1 MTNQERFME
10 WLADR
15 VPSSSLSDYF
25 FVVSDVE
32 NYAHKKYVFSGA
44 LYDVVDPTVSGK
56 LVATITADKF
66 FKFMH
71 KRQMKTITSLVE
83 MFHKY
88 TKENALTVTQIQSE
102 NAEGNET
109 LSVVADTEA
118 MAESIESVSPE
129 VQISETATIEGP
141 SSITADIA
149 NDETDAPAVFSDN
162 GVQEN
167 AEEAEDVTVDEERT
181 SAPPEKPVNKTY
193 FRDDM
198 EQFYVWLGQN
208 SSLSV
213 QERKSLI
220 SALRIAQ
227 LFLQENIAPELALFS
242 DDPSIVKVSIN
253 ALLSD
258 PDFKAKNDERQGR
271 YFVALE
277 TLREFNARRRS
288 TLAETANATC
298 GQELESENAPTV
310 DSNIDGRVNSNTV
323 QQILSDHKIPF
334 WKASKGYLFVERK
347 DMPDVVMRAVRRS
360 EDVISVTSVRRYGNK
375 DCWRIRIREKE
386 AASEVP
392 DEQATKMP
400 ASNESSIGEATDR
413 IEAVIGSS
421 SPNSEPEATGES
433 EGLVDI
439 ASVRI
444 SNDDPLL
451 AFLEQMGVS
460 YIDNRPKAG
469 RLWIIGNRSLKDT
482 TTWLKSQGYSFIYC
496 NSGSKSTNWESAWFL
511 DDRKA
516 QKSQPENTADET
528 LPPKESK
535 AVETT
540 ETALS
545 TDLLQLLSDDD
556 MQLLRDELARQ
567 SITTLEQFK
576 RENLWAFMNRYA
588 LYPISQRLDVYKR
601 VLQRLNGTRAEDH
614 DSQFKLE
621 TKSTAYYGDTPAEAF
636 ASFCEHIAQK
646 YPLKIRTLLDA
657 KYRGQ
662 GSVVLSRTDS
672 RGDSL
677 KMMNPVAYIRKDL
690 STEAVIVYGHWIS
703 EMCGDNDPPVKLTPP
718 SKSRQSKKVVPE
730 LKKTTEP
737 VSPAY
742 SSPPKLERVPIETP
756 TAKQEKV
763 SEDEIG
769 KAEQIVK
776 KADLDGIS
784 FEELSEELRATM
796 VSTRRTVAAA
806 RHIVQLGDK
815 LIHDEAFVDWEEGAD
830 QLERILEKL
839 LARNDGYVSRA
850 QLYEFARSEMQVFL
864 NDNDLDDPRL
874 IFDMAQHLFEKI
886 DYHGKHLVFQSKS
899 HISRGDLAVTNVL
912 DLMKNYAVSQGGV
925 FAETDLAQYLQSVG
939 VGTGNMRGLM
949 KVYTHPIFM
958 FYDKGQFI
966 YGESMGI
973 NEDWFTT
980 VKKALDALFDD
991 MGDHIVLRDIQS
1003 WWFAQLPN
1011 LPAGRSWTLLLFQ
1024 SVLSH
1029 YSDKLNG
1036 AHTIS
1041 ALSGQSVDTIHAM
1054 LVSKDSEIQTF
1065 PDAVAAFLIDDGIEQ
1080 RYFEAEDLRQLLLKR
1095 GMIIG
1100 NELIWNM
1107 HKALA
1112 NDTRFA
1118 WDADGQHVFVKV

>member
-10 WLADR
+10 WLASR
-15 VPSSSLSDYF
+15 VPSSSLSDFF

-32 NYAHKKYVFSGA
+32 NYAHKKYIFSGA

-56 LVATITADKF
+56 LVVSITADKF

-88 TKENALTVTQIQSE
+88 TKENALTVTKKQSE
-102 NAEGNET
+102 NAERSET
-109 LSVVADTEA
+109 QSVVADTEA
-118 MAESIESVSPE
+118 VAEIIESVSPE
-129 VQISETATIEGP
+129 ALISETGTIEEP
-141 SSITADIA
+141 SRLAADIA
-149 NDETDAPAVFSDN
+149 NDETDSPAVISDN
-162 GVQEN
+162 GVQEKT
-167 AEEAEDVTVDEERT
+167 EEAEAVTIAEVCT
-181 SAPPEKPVNKTY
+181 SALPEKSVNKTY

-213 QERKSLI
+213 QERKGLI

-242 DDPSIVKVSIN
+242 DDPSVVKVSIN

-277 TLREFNARRRS
+277 TLREFNAQRGSAFVERS
-288 TLAETANATC
+288 EAIHSC
-298 GQELESENAPTV
+298 ELESGNAPAADAVIEERATC
-310 DSNIDGRVNSNTV
+310 NTV
-323 QQILSDHKIPF
+323 RQILSDNKIPF

-347 DMPDVVMRAVRRS
+347 DIPDAVMRAVRRS

-375 DCWRIRIREKE
+375 DCWRIRIKEKE

-413 IEAVIGSS
+413 IDAVIGSS

-451 AFLEQMGVS
+451 AFLEQMEIS

-482 TTWLKSQGYSFIYC
+482 TTWLKSQGYSFVYC

-511 DDRKA
+511 DDRKE
-516 QKSQPENTADET
+516 QKNQPENTADET
-528 LPPKESK
+528 PPSKESK
-535 AVETT
+535 TGDRT
-540 ETALS
+540 EIALS
-545 TDLLQLLSDDD
+545 PELLQLLSDDD
-556 MQLLRDELARQ
+556 MQLLRDELIRQ
-567 SITTLEQFK
+567 SITTIERFK
-576 RENLWAFMNRYA
+576 KENLWAFMNRYA
-588 LYPISQRLDVYKR
+588 LYTISQRLDVYKR
-601 VLQRLNGTRAEDH
+601 VLQRLNGTKAEDH

-621 TKSTAYYGDTPAEAF
+621 TTTTAYYGDTPAEAF
-636 ASFCEHIAQK
+636 VSFCEHIAQK

-672 RGDSL
+672 RGNSL
-677 KMMNPVAYIRKDL
+677 KMMNPVAFISRDL

-718 SKSRQSKKVVPE
+718 SKSMQIKNTVPE
-730 LKKTTEP
+730 PKTTPEP

-742 SSPPKLERVPIETP
+742 SRPLSQERTPVETP
-756 TAKQEKV
+756 PAKQERV
-763 SEDEIG
+763 SEDEIER
-769 KAEQIVK
+769 AEQIVK
-776 KADLDGIS
+776 RADLDGIS
-784 FEELSEELRATM
+784 FEELSEELRTTM

-806 RHIVQLGDK
+806 NHIVQLGDK
-815 LIHDEAFVDWEEGAD
+815 LIHDDAFVDWEEGAD
-830 QLERILEKL
+830 QLEKILEKL

-973 NEDWFTT
+973 NEDWFAT
-980 VKKALDALFDD
+980 VIKALDALFDD

-1011 LPAGRSWTLLLFQ
+1011 LPGGRPWTLLLFQ

-1041 ALSGQSVDTIHAM
+1041 ALSGQSVDTIQAM